1 MVDIDNIQTMTVIG
15 AGVQGHAI
23 TQVALMAGFN
33 KVTLYD
39 VNAEQIK
46 KAVQLIENGSPISA
60 TEDEDLNYGLKVM
73 ESRGCL
79 SQGLTSDLLLKR
91 LVLESDLRNAVSGAD
106 FIIEAVPE
114 VLETKQEVFKEL
126 GELSPLRA
134 ILASNTSTISITRIA
149 EKCKK
154 QDKVMGMHFFAPINS
169 RLIEITKGKNT
180 SNETMDIGEAVANK
194 FPCTEGRRMV
204 ARLEKESPGFI
215 ANRLNIIM
223 VLYLNWVL
231 EQAVEQEIP
240 YEQIDADV
248 SGIMVRGPFE
258 LFDFIGID
266 TVVNAMKYFES
277 AVSKDFAP
285 GNLLTKLVEEG
296 NLGLKTGRGFYDWS
310 KEAPKIDKSIKSGLF
325 NPEIA
330 LALQLNEGCR
340 MLEEGIV
347 KGYKIIDDV
356 NLAGYGNPGPFI
368 PGKKKYETW
377 SKLLD
382 EFADKSGKEYARP
395 CDLMRSG
402 EFITMR
408 K

>member
-1 MVDIDNIQTMTVIG
+1 MVDINSIQNITVIG
-15 AGVQGHAI
+15 IGVQGHAI
-23 TQVALMAGFN
+23 AQVTLMAGFN

-39 VNAEQIK
+39 VNMEHIK
-46 KAVQLIENGSPISA
+46 KAMYLIENGSPISA
-60 TEDEDLNYGLKVM
+60 TEDKTLNYGLKAL
-73 ESRGCL
+73 ESRGVL
-79 SQGLTSDLLLKR
+79 AQGLTSELLLKR
-91 LVLESDLRNAVSGAD
+91 LVPESDLKKAVSSAD

-114 VLETKQEVFKEL
+114 VLEIKQKVFKKI
-126 GELSPLRA
+126 GELSPIQT
-134 ILASNTSTISITRIA
+134 ILASNTSTISITKIA

-180 SNETMDIGEAVANK
+180 SNETMDIGEAIANK
-194 FPCTEGRRMV
+194 LPCTEGKRMV

-231 EQAVEQEIP
+231 EQAVERKIP

-248 SGIMVRGPFE
+248 AGIMIRGPFE
-258 LFDFIGID
+258 LFDLIGID

-277 AVSKDFAP
+277 TVSKDFAP
-285 GNLLTKLVEEG
+285 GNVFTKLVEEG
-296 NLGLKTGRGFYDWS
+296 NLGLKTGKGFYDWS
-310 KEAPKIDKSIKSGLF
+310 KGAPKIDKSIKSNLF
-325 NPEIA
+325 NPEIG

-340 MLEEGIV
+340 MLEESIV
-347 KGYKIIDDV
+347 KGYKTIDDV

-368 PGKKKYETW
+368 PGKKKYEMW

-382 EFADKSGKEYARP
+382 EFANKSGKEYARP
-395 CDLMRSG
+395 CKLMRSG
-402 EFITMR
+402 EFINMR